1 MPKIRIPGNPPPP
14 PIVDEPPP
22 PPPPAVPLPPIV
34 DEPPPPPPPAVPPP
48 PVDEPPPPGPPPAAP
63 ITITHA
69 AATTTQA
76 SGLYWHS
83 ALITAPAGRARI
95 TAVTGPIWAWIT
107 RPNPSQIQITA
118 ASPVQASATI
128 EIEIF

>member
-1 MPKIRIPGNPPPP
+1 MPKIRIPTGNPPPPP

-22 PPPPAVPLPPIV
+22 PPPAVPPPPV

-48 PVDEPPPPGPPPAAP
+48 PVDEPPPPGPPPAA
-63 ITITHA
+63 ITITHN
-69 AATTTQA
+69 AATTTQV

-95 TAVTGPIWAWIT
+95 IAVTGPIWAWIA
-107 RPNPSQIQITA
+107 RPAPDQIQITA

>member
-1 MPKIRIPGNPPPP
+1 MPKIRIPTPGNPPPP
-14 PIVDEPPP
+14 PPIDEPPP
-22 PPPPAVPLPPIV
+22 PPPPAS
-34 DEPPPPPPPAVPPP
+34 
-48 PVDEPPPPGPPPAAP
+48 P

-83 ALITAPAGRARI
+83 ALISAPAGRARI
-95 TAVTGPIWAWIT
+95 TAVTGPVWAWLT
-107 RPNPSQIQITA
+107 RPNQEQIQITA
-118 ASPVQASATI
+118 ASTVQASATI